1 MQSSRQGDQIMMD
14 LGGRSAVGKSQ
25 IDGVVRYTSGNI
37 RIYQLKVE
45 SFPNHFTNIY
55 LLLDGEATLIDVG
68 FNSDTGRIDLE
79 KGFATIAGGF
89 NENISL
95 DDVRNIVITHG
106 HGDHFGMLGY
116 AKLKGKRLYMSPP
129 DTRVIND
136 YHSVYLEWR
145 QHTRELSEEAGCE
158 VNFDVL
164 SDFGQLD
171 IHPGDYDLIEV
182 HDGQEIING
191 YKVHHTPGHTPGHI
205 CIGCGPFL
213 FLGDHILSVTTPH
226 QVPKSLWSGGGLEVY
241 LGSLAKAANLGF
253 TFGLPAHEEVIDSV
267 SRRAREIELFHY
279 RRLDELCE
287 LCNKEKSLYE
297 LTKDYYMRHQELV
310 HNSSIDELGT
320 VDFILALE
328 EIKAHVDN
336 LVENQRVVVTC
347 STDTIPRYRCS

>member
-1 MQSSRQGDQIMMD
+1 MMD
-14 LGGRSAVGKSQ
+14 PGGHSAVGKNQ

-37 RIYQLKVE
+37 RVYQLKVE

-68 FNSDTGRIDLE
+68 FNSDTGISDLE
-79 KGFATIAGGF
+79 KGFATIASDF

-95 DDVRNIVITHG
+95 DDVSNIVITHG

-136 YHSVYLEWR
+136 YHNVYLEWIEHMR
-145 QHTRELSEEAGCE
+145 GLSEEAGCE

-164 SDFGQLD
+164 SNFGQLG
-171 IHPGDYDLIEV
+171 IHADNYDLIEV
-182 HDGQEIING
+182 QDGQEIING
-191 YKVHHTPGHTPGHI
+191 YRVHHTPGHTMGHI

-213 FLGDHILSVTTPH
+213 FLGDHILSMTTPH
-226 QVPKSLWSGGGLEVY
+226 QVPKSLWNGGGLEVY
-241 LGSLAKAANLGF
+241 LSSLTKAANLGF
-253 TFGLPAHEEVIDSV
+253 TFGLPAHEEIIDSV

-287 LCNKEKSLYE
+287 LCNMEKSLYE
-297 LTKDYYMRHQELV
+297 LTKDYYLRHQELV
-310 HNSSIDELGT
+310 RNSSIDNLGT

-328 EIKAHVDN
+328 EIKAHVEN
-336 LVENQRVVVTC
+336 LIENQRIIVTC

>member
-1 MQSSRQGDQIMMD
+1 MMD
-14 LGGRSAVGKSQ
+14 LGGLSAVGKSQ
-25 IDGVVRYTSGNI
+25 IDGVVRYTSDNI
-37 RIYQLKVE
+37 RIYRLKVE

-55 LLLDGEATLIDVG
+55 LLLDREATLIDVG
-68 FNSDTGRIDLE
+68 FNSDKGRIDLE
-79 KGFATIAGGF
+79 RGFATIAGGF
-89 NENISL
+89 HENISL

-136 YHSVYLEWR
+136 YHNVYLEWR

-158 VNFDVL
+158 LNFDVL
-164 SDFGQLD
+164 SNFGQLD
-171 IHPGDYDLIEV
+171 IHPGDYDVIEV
-182 HDGQEIING
+182 NDGQEIING

-226 QVPKSLWSGGGLEVY
+226 QVPKSLWNGAGLEVY
-241 LGSLAKAANLGF
+241 LGSLGKAASLGF
-253 TFGLPAHEEVIDSV
+253 TFGLPAHEDVIDSI

-297 LTKDYYMRHQELV
+297 LTKEYYMRHQELIQ
-310 HNSSIDELGT
+310 NSSIDELGT
-320 VDFILALE
+320 MDFILALE

-336 LVENQRVVVTC
+336 LVENHRIIVTC
-347 STDTIPRYRCS
+347 STDTVPRYRCS